1 MATLAVTPALPPL
14 RRTSG
19 ETLSVFAKETKYEF
33 LKLIRTKTFSL
44 SILGFPLMFYVL
56 FGLSN
61 RGNTIDSM
69 DAAKYMLAGYCC
81 FGMVGAALFGI
92 GVGLA
97 SERSLGW
104 LELKRSSPMPV
115 LAYLVAKCVTAQVF
129 GILIVSIL
137 TVVSIAFG
145 GVHLTSSEFLHM
157 LAMTFAGTIPF
168 AAMGL
173 LIALLVPANA
183 ASGIVNLI
191 YLPMSFMSGLW
202 IPLKYLPKFLR
213 PVAPYLPSYHL
224 SQLML
229 NVFGYQ
235 VRSTSMLTH
244 WSGLAGFTLLMLGM
258 SWAVFHRAEQDA

>member
-1 MATLAVTPALPPL
+1 MATLAVAPAAKPL
-14 RRTSG
+14 RRTSAA
-19 ETLSVFAKETKYEF
+19 TLTIFTKETKYEF

-44 SILGFPLMFYVL
+44 SIIGFPLMFYVL
-56 FGLSN
+56 FGISN
-61 RGNTIDSM
+61 RGNTIDTM

-81 FGMVGAALFGI
+81 FGIVGAALFGI

-97 SERSLGW
+97 SERSQGW

-115 LAYLVAKCVTAQVF
+115 MAYLLAKCVTAQAF
-129 GILIVSIL
+129 GLIIVCVL
-137 TVVSIAFG
+137 TIISIAFG
-145 GVHLTSSEFLHM
+145 GVHVTPIEFIEM
-157 LAMTFAGTIPF
+157 LAMTLAGTVPF
-168 AAMGL
+168 AAMGF

-213 PVAPYLPSYHL
+213 PVAPYMPTYHL

-229 NVFGYQ
+229 SIFGYQ
-235 VRSTSMLTH
+235 KQPWDALSH
-244 WSGLAGFTLLMLGM
+244 WLGLAGFMLLMLGV